1 MNPLSTGQLC
11 REAFSSGFYMLDCP
25 ENSSGL
31 ICTRGH
37 SGAEPLSPRE
47 CCWAP
52 GERRGGCSCSP
63 KVQPLSSTEGLQT
76 LRRSEQVGEEG
87 QHLRRGLL
95 QFLRTEYRSFL
106 GGQTVNGR
114 AVTPAGSCCIIS
126 GLVQVWEDHSKGQ
139 KSKEVC

>member
-37 SGAEPLSPRE
+37 RGAEPPSPGE
-47 CCWAP
+47 CCWVP

-63 KVQPLSSTEGLQT
+63 CSLQKGY
-76 LRRSEQVGEEG
+76 RPSGGASRWGKRGSI
-87 QHLRRGLL
+87 LRRGLL

-106 GGQTVNGR
+106 GGQAINSR